1 MRGRVIAIIAAVCL
15 MAALVIGSY
24 GCSSC
29 ARLGQK
35 LDSEYGYGV
44 PRHIVLYSFDGDVLQ
59 EWDGV
64 IDVDYR
70 DEDNMAD
77 LLFFDGDRVVRRVIL
92 NIGHGQLVVESEE
105 ANE

>member
-1 MRGRVIAIIAAVCL
+1 MVAALLAAVL
-15 MAALVIGSY
+15 LAALAIGSY

-44 PRHIVLYSFDGDVLQ
+44 QRHVVLYDFDGDVLQ

-64 IDVDYR
+64 IDVEYR

-77 LLFFDGDRVVRRVIL
+77 LMFFDGDRVVRRVIL